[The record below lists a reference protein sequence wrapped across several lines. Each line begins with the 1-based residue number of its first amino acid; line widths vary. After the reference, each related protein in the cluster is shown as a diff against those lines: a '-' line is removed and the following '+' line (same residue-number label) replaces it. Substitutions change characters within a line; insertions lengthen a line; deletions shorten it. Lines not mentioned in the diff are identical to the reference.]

1 MLKSA
6 LMCTA
11 LTGVLALAG
20 CNNMM
25 PHSGHTDQ
33 NTSSMSNL
41 KMLTDVSWQQIM
53 PAGTKLSTGSEYP
66 NIRFNAQDKRFSGS
80 DGCNRIMGD
89 YQADGKMLKLGM
101 MAGTKMAC
109 APQDSA
115 MSQNFMMG
123 LSQTT
128 HYQFSG
134 SNLVLKDQ
142 AGKTLMTL
150 RKAPNQ

>member
-1 MLKSA
+1 MLKSV
-6 LMCTA
+6 LMGTA
-11 LTGVLALAG
+11 LTSVLALAG

-25 PHSGHTDQ
+25 PNSGHSDQ
-33 NTSSMSNL
+33 NASSMSNL

-53 PAGTKLSTGSEYP
+53 PANTKMSTGSDHP
-66 NIRFNAQDKRFSGS
+66 NIRFNSQDKRFSGS

-89 YQADGKMLKLGM
+89 YEANGKMLKLGM

-123 LSQTT
+123 LSKTT

-134 SNLVLKDQ
+134 SDLVLKDQ
-142 AGKTLMTL
+142 VGKTLMML
-150 RKAPNQ
+150 RKAN

>member
-1 MLKSA
+1 MIKSA

-11 LTGVLALAG
+11 LTGVLGLAG

-25 PHSGHTDQ
+25 PNSGHS
-33 NTSSMSNL
+33 NHNGLSMSNL
-41 KMLTDVSWQQIM
+41 KMLTDVNWQQIM
-53 PAGTKLSTGSEYP
+53 PNGTTLSSGSEYP
-66 NIRFNAQDKRFSGS
+66 NIRFNTQDKRFSGS

-89 YQADGKMLKLGM
+89 YQANGKMLILRS

-115 MSQNFMMG
+115 ISQKFMIG

-134 SNLVLKDQ
+134 SDLVLKDQ
-142 AGKTLMTL
+142 AGKTVMML
-150 RKAPNQ
+150 RKNPTQ